1 MKSYSFRI
9 ARPHFDKLM
18 QHLFPGDNDE
28 HGAVIVAGLSESE
41 RGSRLLAR
49 EVVLARDGID
59 YVPGTRGYRA
69 LTADFVAR
77 VSHRCS
83 KERLCYFAVHNHFGS
98 DEVEFSNDDLASHNR
113 GYPALLD
120 VTNGGPVGALVFA
133 TNSVAG
139 EVWTRRGTQPLD
151 HMVVVGPNYRRLFP
165 SPRKCHKRTLEA
177 YARQSLWFGASG
189 QELFS
194 NAKVGIIGL
203 GGVGSLVNEWLA
215 RLGVGEII
223 AVDFD
228 RIEPSNRSR
237 VVGSTRWDSMDFL
250 RGSSSQWLQRIGKR
264 LSTHKVH
271 IARRMAR
278 TANPEI
284 RYDAVV
290 GDITDESTARRLR
303 DCDFLFLCADTASS
317 RLVFNSL
324 VHSFLI
330 PGVQIGAKI
339 SIDRQSGA
347 VNDVFAATR
356 SVFPFAE
363 GGCLSCNGLI
373 SSAQLQEEAISAEE
387 RRHYAY
393 IDDVAVSAPSVLP
406 LNALSTA
413 PAIVEFM
420 LGHLGLLQEPAP
432 QRYLMNHCIDRR
444 LETARCRA
452 EENCI
457 HCGGSMA
464 SIFARG
470 DLAELPCKQSL

>member
-28 HGAVIVAGLSESE
+28 HGAVIVAGLTESE

-98 DEVEFSNDDLASHNR
+98 DEVAFSGDDLASHNR

-120 VTNGGPVGALVFA
+120 VTNGGPIGALVFA
-133 TNSVAG
+133 KNAVAG
-139 EVWTRRGTQPLD
+139 EVWTRQGTHPLD
-151 HMVVVGPNYRRLFP
+151 HMVVVGPNHRRLFP
-165 SPRKCHKRTLEA
+165 SPRRCHKLVLDA

-189 QELFS
+189 QELLA
-194 NAKVGIIGL
+194 NAKIGIVGL
-203 GGVGSLVNEWLA
+203 GGVGSLVNESLA

-237 VVGSTRWDSMDFL
+237 VVGSTRWDSLDFL
-250 RGSSSQWLQRIGKR
+250 RGSSSHWLQRIGR
-264 LSTHKVH
+264 RFSTHKVH
-271 IARRMAR
+271 IARRVAR

-284 RYDAVV
+284 RYHAVV
-290 GDITDESTARRLR
+290 GDITNESTARLLR

-324 VHSFLI
+324 THAFLI

-339 SIDRQSGA
+339 SVDRQSGK

-363 GGCLSCNGLI
+363 GGCLSCNDLI
-373 SSAQLQEEAISAEE
+373 SPSQLQEEAISAEE

-393 IDDVAVSAPSVLP
+393 IDDAAVSAPSVLP
-406 LNALSTA
+406 LNALATA
-413 PAIVEFM
+413 PAIAEFM
-420 LGHLGLLQEPAP
+420 LGHLGLLQEPVS
-432 QRYLMNHCIDRR
+432 QRYLMNHCLDRR
-444 LETARCRA
+444 METARCRA
-452 EENCI
+452 DINCL
-457 HCGGSMA
+457 HCGNSTA
-464 SIFARG
+464 SIFGKG
-470 DLAELPCKQSL
+470 DQAELPCKQPR